1 MADGSLAGKVVIV
14 TGSAAGIGR
23 VIAVEAAG
31 RGAKVVV
38 NSRKAERL
46 DEVAQE
52 VQRAGSEA
60 LPVSANLRDPEQV
73 DALVEKA
80 CGRFGRIDVLVNN
93 AGGRFLAPPEEISPN
108 GWRAVLETNLDSAFL
123 CARAVLPVMR
133 EQGGGRIVNIAS
145 VAGEGAYR
153 SAAHYGAAKAALINL
168 TATLGAE
175 WARYNV
181 QVNCVSPGAI
191 LTEASSFADP
201 AVREK
206 VEAALPGGRIGTPED
221 IAEVVLFLAGMN
233 GTYLTG
239 QTIRVDGALQ
249 GPLPTAPE
257 R

>member
-1 MADGSLAGKVVIV
+1 MANGSLADKVVIV
-14 TGSAAGIGR
+14 TGSSAGIGK

-31 RGAKVVV
+31 RGAKLVV

-46 DEVAQE
+46 DEVTKE
-52 VQRAGSEA
+52 IEGAGSEA

-73 DALVEKA
+73 DALVGKVRE
-80 CGRFGRIDVLVNN
+80 RFGRIDVLVNN
-93 AGGRFLAPPEEISPN
+93 AGGRFLAPPEGISPN

-123 CARAVLPVMR
+123 CARAVLPDMR
-133 EQGGGRIVNIAS
+133 EQGGGRIVNIGS
-145 VAGEGAYR
+145 VAGEGAYQR
-153 SAAHYGAAKAALINL
+153 AAHYGAAKAGLISL

-181 QVNCVSPGAI
+181 QVNCVAPGAI
-191 LTEASSFADP
+191 MTDASSFVDP
-201 AVREK
+201 AVRER

-221 IAEVVLFLAGMN
+221 IAEVVLFLAGME

-249 GPLPTAPE
+249 GPLPAARE
-257 R
+257 